1 MVSKPL
7 HLYQD
12 SSSDLQGH
20 LPKFLDL
27 GHFYEGNGQRKRSIG
42 CKSGALSGT
51 VGKSHEWWRGTS
63 CPYLSDKTAL
73 SLEVN
78 LLWLSLDEFPYLG
91 KAGPSHGFPKSHANS
106 VKKQKPQIR
115 CSGKERW
122 SRKPGWEP
130 LQWTE
135 PDKVGG
141 EHRPGS
147 VGQVVVAQGFSR
159 GVRKAS
165 LTLKMQD
172 CFRLT
177 PKSEGPPVVSFKL
190 WPPLLYSSCN
200 EAIIHNDKILESI
213 CIIHFFS

>member
-1 MVSKPL
+1 MV
-7 HLYQD
+7 
-12 SSSDLQGH
+12 
-20 LPKFLDL
+20 FLRARQIQSRNKS
-27 GHFYEGNGQRKRSIG
+27 H
-42 CKSGALSGT
+42 KSGAVEKKDGAGSLAESHFSG
-51 VGKSHEWWRGTS
+51 
-63 CPYLSDKTAL
+63 
-73 SLEVN
+73 
-78 LLWLSLDEFPYLG
+78 
-91 KAGPSHGFPKSHANS
+91 
-106 VKKQKPQIR
+106 Q
-115 CSGKERW
+115 
-122 SRKPGWEP
+122 SRI
-130 LQWTE
+130 
-135 PDKVGG
+135 KVGG

-159 GVRKAS
+159 DVRKAS